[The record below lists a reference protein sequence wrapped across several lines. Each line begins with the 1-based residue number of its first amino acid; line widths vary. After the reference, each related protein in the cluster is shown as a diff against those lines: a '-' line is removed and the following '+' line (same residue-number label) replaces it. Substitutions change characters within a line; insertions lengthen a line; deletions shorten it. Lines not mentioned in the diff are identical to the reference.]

1 MWRIPY
7 DYCKSTG
14 HYDTCG
20 TVKSSKLDSASY
32 CLIWASRSSSWNGHA
47 INGRVATRKTNTNT
61 RLTRLTK
68 PSRGGIFVVCGVY
81 DSTALCRKSHVEN
94 VAVEGVATTQR
105 NAISI
110 LRPTQA
116 HNKIIIKAGRQE
128 AEDIRAAHAH
138 TCDPTCVMHP
148 RAHGLS
154 WGRQPVC

>member
-1 MWRIPY
+1 MRY
-7 DYCKSTG
+7 GMNT
-14 HYDTCG
+14 T
-20 TVKSSKLDSASY
+20 
-32 CLIWASRSSSWNGHA
+32 RGHA
-47 INGRVATRKTNTNT
+47 KNKNEHTANAVDKTKQGERV
-61 RLTRLTK
+61 
-68 PSRGGIFVVCGVY
+68 FVVCGVY

-154 WGRQPVC
+154 WGRQLVC

>member
-1 MWRIPY
+1 MEW
-7 DYCKSTG
+7 
-14 HYDTCG
+14 TCNKW
-20 TVKSSKLDSASY
+20 T
-32 CLIWASRSSSWNGHA
+32 RGHA
-47 INGRVATRKTNTNT
+47 KNKHEHTANAVDKT
-61 RLTRLTK
+61 K
-68 PSRGGIFVVCGVY
+68 QGGGYIFVVCGVY

-138 TCDPTCVMHP
+138 IHVTP
-148 RAHGLS
+148 
-154 WGRQPVC
+154 PV